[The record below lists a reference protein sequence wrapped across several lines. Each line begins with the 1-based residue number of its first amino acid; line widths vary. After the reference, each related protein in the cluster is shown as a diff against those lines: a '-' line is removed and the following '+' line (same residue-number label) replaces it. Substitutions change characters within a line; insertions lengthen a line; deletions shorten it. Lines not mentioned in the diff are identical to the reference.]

1 MSRGNQLEFSTPYL
15 NHWLDMVEDSESPR
29 IFHVW
34 AALFAVSSALG
45 RRCYLPFGTGDI
57 YPNMFALLIGTP
69 GTRKSTAAS
78 TAKRILRECTGVR
91 FAPKDTGFQRQGLLD
106 AFRGVENEHAK
117 EFAEAAESLS
127 KTDELSSLLD
137 LARATTVEEESEEE
151 TKASFVDEA
160 DKHHLAL
167 VASEFSQVIGQNNMS
182 MMDFLGERYDGE
194 EYEYKTLKT
203 HVKLPWTLMNMLA
216 CSTPISIANAL
227 PPQAGGQGFLSRV
240 ILVYGAKK
248 YKKVPRP
255 VHPDVEKV
263 ARVKDVLSNIYYEM
277 SGAFEESPEAME
289 YATELYD
296 YTPDISDSR
305 FAYYG
310 ERRFTH
316 LIKVAICLCASRGS
330 HRIERVD
337 YEEAHRILRAT
348 ERGMPDALGEFGL
361 NPLAMLKQEILE
373 QLRASQGPLTMEQV
387 VAMFHRDARS
397 HEITEVINDLI
408 RANQV
413 KVNTLRSGSQV
424 MSAVFSKQNTQ
435 DEMMNLLAET

>member
-1 MSRGNQLEFSTPYL
+1 
-15 NHWLDMVEDSESPR
+15 MVEDTESPR

-34 AALFAVSSALG
+34 SALFAVSAALG

-57 YPNMFALLIGTP
+57 YPNMFTLLIGTP

-78 TAKRILRECTGVR
+78 QAKRVLKSCTGVR

-117 EFAEAAESLS
+117 EFAQAAESLS
-127 KTDELSSLLD
+127 KVDELASLMD
-137 LARATTVEEESEEE
+137 LVRATTVAEETEEE
-151 TKASFVDEA
+151 TKESFVDEA

-194 EYEYKTLKT
+194 DYEYKTLRT

-216 CSTPISIANAL
+216 CSTPVSIANAL
-227 PPQAGGQGFLSRV
+227 PPAAGGQGFLSRV

-248 YKKVPRP
+248 YKQVPRP
-255 VHPDVEKV
+255 KAPDVEDV
-263 ARVKDVLSNIYYEM
+263 SRVKDVLSNIYYEL
-277 SGAFEESPEAME
+277 SGAFDETEDAAVYCESLYS
-289 YATELYD
+289 YA
-296 YTPDISDSR
+296 PDISDSR

-316 LIKVAICLCASRGS
+316 LIKVAMCLCASRGS
-330 HRIERVD
+330 LTIESRD
-337 YEEAHRILRAT
+337 YAEAHRILRAT

-373 QLRASQGPLTMEQV
+373 QLRASQGPLAMEQV

-408 RANQV
+408 RSNQV
-413 KVNTLRSGSQV
+413 KVNTLKSGSRV
-424 MSAVFSKQNTQ
+424 LSAVFSKQSTQ
-435 DEMMNLLAET
+435 DAMMNLLAET